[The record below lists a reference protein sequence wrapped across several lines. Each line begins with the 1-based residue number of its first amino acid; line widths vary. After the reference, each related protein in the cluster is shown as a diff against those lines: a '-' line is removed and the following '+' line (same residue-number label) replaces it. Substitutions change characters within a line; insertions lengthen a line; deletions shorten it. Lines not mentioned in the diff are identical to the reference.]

1 MKKRITHVP
10 NHSFIIILTY
20 QNQFIR
26 ILIYQNQ
33 SEKKKEKKKKK
44 REYPCEFGELTKP
57 GTNLPIFKIRQ
68 ISTKLEVPKA

>member
-10 NHSFIIILTY
+10 NHSFIIILNY

-26 ILIYQNQ
+26 ILIYQTQ
-33 SEKKKEKKKKK
+33 SEKKKKK

-57 GTNLPIFKIRQ
+57 VTNLPISKIRQ
-68 ISTKLEVPKA
+68 ISTRVW